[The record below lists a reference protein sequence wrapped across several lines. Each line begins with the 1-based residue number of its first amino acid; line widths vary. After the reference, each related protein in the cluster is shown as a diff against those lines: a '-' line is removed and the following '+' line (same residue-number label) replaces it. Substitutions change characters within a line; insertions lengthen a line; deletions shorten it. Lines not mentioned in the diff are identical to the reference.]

1 MNAGDTGFMLTCA
14 ALVFFMTPGLGV
26 FLWRFSKKKKCS

>member
-14 ALVFFMTPGLGV
+14 ALVFLWPGLWHFSMEV
-26 FLWRFSKKKKCS
+26 SKKKKCS